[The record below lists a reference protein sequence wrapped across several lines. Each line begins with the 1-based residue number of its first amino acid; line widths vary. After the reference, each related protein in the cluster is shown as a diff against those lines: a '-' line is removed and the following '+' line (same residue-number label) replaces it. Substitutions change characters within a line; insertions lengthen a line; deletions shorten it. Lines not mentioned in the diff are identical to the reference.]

1 MRKSFLKVS
10 VIYATYFIKDYIDKF
25 NTTLDDTIM
34 HLSSAS
40 SKYHNFDYE
49 NGRSLGEMIGWKE
62 IQSIRDI
69 KEFFRFVL
77 TQIAVEMEPFWFKI
91 SYLGRD
97 KVFSVLCEDQI
108 QCFKVAELGSLD
120 NSSDAIEWWEHIIY
134 LSQRRNDFQKLE
146 IGKVAEKKTLILE
159 NNRLREMGINR
170 CARRV
175 SIEDS
180 CSGYDVVSYRLV
192 DSKVQELKIEVKS
205 YSYGEPHFY
214 ITHNEWKTAI
224 NNLLNYKFYI
234 WDNQSEYPLEIT
246 PMQLVEHIP
255 INNGDGKWE
264 KVKIY
269 IKNK

>member
-1 MRKSFLKVS
+1 
-10 VIYATYFIKDYIDKF
+10 
-25 NTTLDDTIM
+25 
-34 HLSSAS
+34 
-40 SKYHNFDYE
+40 
-49 NGRSLGEMIGWKE
+49 
-62 IQSIRDI
+62 
-69 KEFFRFVL
+69 
-77 TQIAVEMEPFWFKI
+77 
-91 SYLGRD
+91 
-97 KVFSVLCEDQI
+97 
-108 QCFKVAELGSLD
+108 
-120 NSSDAIEWWEHIIY
+120 
-134 LSQRRNDFQKLE
+134 
-146 IGKVAEKKTLILE
+146 
-159 NNRLREMGINR
+159 MGINR